1 MKLNSE
7 PFSGFGK
14 EAFYSV
20 NTIKRMRLVGL
31 GGVTDHIYIL
41 YIFIYIYKYGP
52 LKRSF
57 QNLEAQ
63 MCVKHCKDNFLYKT

>member
-1 MKLNSE
+1 MKLNSK

-41 YIFIYIYKYGP
+41 HIFIYLDMVPSK
-52 LKRSF
+52 
-57 QNLEAQ
+57 EASRI
-63 MCVKHCKDNFLYKT
+63 

>member
-1 MKLNSE
+1 MEYFKMKLNSE

-31 GGVTDHIYIL
+31 GGVTDHIYIYYYIL
-41 YIFIYIYKYGP
+41 YIFIYINMVPSK
-52 LKRSF
+52 
-57 QNLEAQ
+57 EASRI
-63 MCVKHCKDNFLYKT
+63 

>member
-1 MKLNSE
+1 MKLNSK

-31 GGVTDHIYIL
+31 GGVTDHIYI
-41 YIFIYIYKYGP
+41 YITYIYIYINMVPSK
-52 LKRSF
+52 
-57 QNLEAQ
+57 EASRI
-63 MCVKHCKDNFLYKT
+63 